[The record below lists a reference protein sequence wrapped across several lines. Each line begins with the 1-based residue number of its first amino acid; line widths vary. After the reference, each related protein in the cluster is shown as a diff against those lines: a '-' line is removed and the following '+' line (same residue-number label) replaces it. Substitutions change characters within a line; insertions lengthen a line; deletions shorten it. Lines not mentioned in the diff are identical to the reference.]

1 MVTPQDLE
9 SKIFEY
15 YVMSTKLLSKV
26 SLQATRGHTVIVAI
40 ALECQHSYLPDR
52 FIGEAVAV
60 IEEFCK
66 SMGFQ
71 QERTDSFTQHVV
83 KSWKEL
89 AALKAELAKKKS
101 KEGTAGPSSA
111 NRAAS
116 ARTAL
121 MQGAAILE
129 SDVDDKEVGEKLAS
143 RAEFSDETAATIG
156 NIEIHLSE
164 FVLMKVELLNYLKE
178 NGTGLAKL
186 WAAAALT
193 NFQRQSDEHIAATKP
208 DAVEKG
214 LSSCNPVRLLDVC
227 IEAAYLQHSNPTL
240 VLQENINRVSNMVML
255 SSEKSP
261 TDVAH
266 RLKIEN
272 EKLPIDRQFNSV
284 DLGTF
289 LLAALTR
296 SPFKKARQCGEK
308 FEEQQR
314 LGIWKDDVHDLAF
327 VESKLVALMPKE
339 KVILPPIGEKLP
351 KQPTA
356 ADEDEEGPSAI
367 SAAAQQEGKGRS
379 GKGGKGGKGGKES
392 GKGKGNRGSSGGGA
406 SGSRGKA
413 GGTGKQGGAGSSS
426 GGGGHSQTNR
436 TCFICNQPGHGY
448 REVRSDGTPY
458 HTPQEISSARE
469 KSSTRGNSSGASG
482 GGWQKSGGAAA
493 ESASTDDEEAA
504 LEVKLLEAQLRAVR
518 ARKRSEGSKDNNS
531 HHGWGE

>member
-1 MVTPQDLE
+1 MLIAILCFILALFTGDSNDGGVSSGAKTVFNFPIGDGKHIKDLIKKTAIQEVVTPQDLE

-40 ALECQHSYLPDR
+40 ALECQYSYLPDR

-66 SMGFQ
+66 NMGFQ
-71 QERTDSFTQHVV
+71 QERTDSFIQHVV

-186 WAAAALT
+186 WATAALT

-284 DLGTF
+284 F
-289 LLAALTR
+289 AC
-296 SPFKKARQCGEK
+296 S
-308 FEEQQR
+308 
-314 LGIWKDDVHDLAF
+314 HD
-327 VESKLVALMPKE
+327 
-339 KVILPPIGEKLP
+339 
-351 KQPTA
+351 
-356 ADEDEEGPSAI
+356 
-367 SAAAQQEGKGRS
+367 
-379 GKGGKGGKGGKES
+379 
-392 GKGKGNRGSSGGGA
+392 
-406 SGSRGKA
+406 
-413 GGTGKQGGAGSSS
+413 
-426 GGGGHSQTNR
+426 
-436 TCFICNQPGHGY
+436 
-448 REVRSDGTPY
+448 
-458 HTPQEISSARE
+458 
-469 KSSTRGNSSGASG
+469 
-482 GGWQKSGGAAA
+482 
-493 ESASTDDEEAA
+493 
-504 LEVKLLEAQLRAVR
+504 
-518 ARKRSEGSKDNNS
+518 
-531 HHGWGE
+531 